1 MKLELIYNQEVL
13 GKEFNIYGDKE
24 NPLFLAKDVAE
35 WIDYS
40 KTSEGYYNVATMLR
54 SIDED
59 EKITINIVN
68 SETNRARNQWFL
80 TEDGLYEVLMQSR
93 KPIAKQFKKEV
104 KNILKQIR
112 KTGGYIP
119 VKEEDDEL
127 TIMSK
132 ALLIAHKT
140 LEQKDCLIEEQKKT
154 IKMKA
159 IDKPYTIDKVRGLFG
174 MSRKEFETELYNR
187 GWLKWTEDKQI
198 QILES
203 KYLMKSN
210 KGKKGRPGIYLT
222 EEGLEQITKGRIMK

>member
-1 MKLELIYNQEVL
+1 MNELIVRSNELFGEVRFIELEGKPYAVANDIAKALGYKNPTDAVKTKCVNIVKYEVENLRGQMRMTNIIPEGDIYRLIIGSKLPQAEKFERWVFDEVL
-13 GKEFNIYGDKE
+13 
-24 NPLFLAKDVAE
+24 P
-35 WIDYS
+35 
-40 KTSEGYYNVATMLR
+40 
-54 SIDED
+54 
-59 EKITINIVN
+59 
-68 SETNRARNQWFL
+68 
-80 TEDGLYEVLMQSR
+80 
-93 KPIAKQFKKEV
+93 
-104 KNILKQIR
+104 QIR
-112 KTGGYIP
+112 TTGGYIP

-132 ALLIAHKT
+132 ALLIAQKT

>member
-1 MKLELIYNQEVL
+1 MNELIVRSNELFGEVRFL
-13 GKEFNIYGDKE
+13 EVEGKPYAV
-24 NPLFLAKDVAE
+24 AKDVAKALGYTNPNKAIKDHCKGVNE
-35 WIDYS
+35 TLAPTKGGNQIVKIIPEGDIYRLIIKS
-40 KTSEGYYNVATMLR
+40 KLPQA
-54 SIDED
+54 
-59 EKITINIVN
+59 EKF
-68 SETNRARNQWFL
+68 EQWVM
-80 TEDGLYEVLMQSR
+80 EEVL
-93 KPIAKQFKKEV
+93 P
-104 KNILKQIR
+104 QIR

-132 ALLIAHKT
+132 ALLIAQKT